1 MESVNNR
8 ICPRANIHLPR
19 FTGYITA
26 PKDMGLYTQH
36 IQYIILYFHKLF
48 QYLVINMSSQN
59 TRHRIFGGDSLGF
72 VCLGNWPLVHY
83 NTGAHNLVFFFKST
97 DCWTSI
103 STISLIGPFTPVAS
117 SLHNVQ
123 DRACQSSTISV
134 WPVDTG
140 HTDPP
145 HTTVFPYGPV
155 LRQILVKGST
165 LYKAGVGN

>member
-59 TRHRIFGGDSLGF
+59 TRHRILGGDSLGF

-83 NTGAHNLVFFFKST
+83 NTGAHNLVFFLKALIAELLFLQYPLSVLLHL
-97 DCWTSI
+97 
-103 STISLIGPFTPVAS
+103 SLQVYTMCRTELVNHRLYQCDLLTQVTPTPLIPQCSPMA
-117 SLHNVQ
+117 L
-123 DRACQSSTISV
+123 C
-134 WPVDTG
+134 
-140 HTDPP
+140 
-145 HTTVFPYGPV
+145 
-155 LRQILVKGST
+155 
-165 LYKAGVGN
+165 